1 MIGLDR
7 TKRKRRRRRE
17 IQLTET
23 ECGAIHFIIFYF
35 LAIFFFCL
43 ARAFFFWLPNENAA
57 IIFLVFCS
65 FFLLFAVMKSRG
77 HCVEWREWLRSLLA
91 FVGEMLIRLTTLA
104 SGYQPKGLFIYI
116 YNAQCSFFIF
126 PLIVPKTI
134 SSSTGFYCPSFS
146 WSLVVAVLGRYR
158 RVIFIYLNVLSFPVR
173 EREGE

>member
-1 MIGLDR
+1 MRR
-7 TKRKRRRRRE
+7 T
-17 IQLTET
+17 T
-23 ECGAIHFIIFYF
+23 GAIHFIIFYF

-104 SGYQPKGLFIYI
+104 SGYQPKGLFILYI
-116 YNAQCSFFIF
+116 QRPVFF
-126 PLIVPKTI
+126 
-134 SSSTGFYCPSFS
+134 FYFS
-146 WSLVVAVLGRYR
+146 ADCAKDHFVLYRFLLSVFFLVARSCCTRYR